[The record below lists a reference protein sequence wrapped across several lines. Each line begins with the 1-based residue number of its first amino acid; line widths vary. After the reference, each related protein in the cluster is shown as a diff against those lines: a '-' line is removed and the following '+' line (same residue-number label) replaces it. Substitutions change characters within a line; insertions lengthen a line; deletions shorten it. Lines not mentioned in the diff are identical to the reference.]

1 MVPIQSYAV
10 KMDPATT
17 PRPREAELTAVVLR
31 IVAER
36 GLDAVSVR
44 EVATAGGVSIGAVQH
59 YFPSKDDMLVA
70 AFEEVVRRVRV
81 RLTSVAHGASVRRN
95 VSAVLRQLI
104 PLDETRTE
112 EARIYVAFAVRA
124 MHSPPLAAL
133 HQAVLDEV
141 RRALADAIMSAGNHD
156 RASAGLAAQALV
168 AATDG
173 LALHAVT
180 TADWLTP
187 SRASKVIELLADVL
201 VPE

>member
-1 MVPIQSYAV
+1 MTPTA
-10 KMDPATT
+10 T
-17 PRPREAELTAVVLR
+17 PRPREAELTGVVLR

-59 YFPSKDDMLVA
+59 YFPSKDDMLIA
-70 AFEEVVRRVRV
+70 AFQEVVRRVRV
-81 RLTSVAHGASVRRN
+81 RLTSVVQSTNVRRN
-95 VSAVLRQLI
+95 LSAVLRQLL

-124 MHSPPLAAL
+124 MHSPSLAAI

-141 RRALADAIMSAGNHD
+141 REALTEAITSVGDHD
-156 RASAGLAAQALV
+156 RPAARLVAQALV

-173 LALHAVT
+173 LALHAVS

-187 SRASKVIELLADVL
+187 ARAIKVLDLLVDVL